1 MDTPPNNSNNSN
13 NSANQDEGPKPFAS
27 SLAQP
32 NQHQA
37 PEIALP
43 KGGGAL
49 KGIDEKMQVNPV
61 TGTSGTSIPLPVAPA
76 RGGFSPALSISY
88 SSGGGNGLFGMGWGL
103 SLPSIVRKTNQELP
117 RYQDGIESD
126 TFILAGAED
135 WCPN

>member
-1 MDTPPNNSNNSN
+1 MNLMDTPPNNNS
-13 NSANQDEGPKPFAS
+13 SNQDQGPKPFAS

-103 SLPSIVRKTNQELP
+103 SCRVLFAKPTKTYPVTKMVSSPIRLFSQVP
-117 RYQDGIESD
+117 KI
-126 TFILAGAED
+126 